1 MDYYINALR
10 PEDRDDLQAKYCYSQ
25 SLGSANSSAQM
36 RASDSTEKKNTV
48 FYFSVDGQFELVSR
62 RARDL
67 LRRRQKENSEISE
80 TSEFKILSSFN
91 GDEIQQTIQ
100 NIYAGSKSEYA
111 LEQSPEQ
118 TQGQTQKLIQEP
130 KLETNAYLSE
140 PFASRMISISK
151 PSFWINSA
159 GKHPIPGQIIR
170 HRDVTKFLWCPTD
183 PHCTDFCRYVT
194 LQLEKEGTV
203 LQVNNHF
210 RKVLLIC
217 DPQNDFCDII
227 PALVRVQHLEI
238 IDNSSS
244 SPKAN
249 HRGNVFNWADIASS
263 NHSGPHTPVTNPFQ
277 PNYTNEQV
285 RTSTSTGGA
294 VAGAGSAG
302 VPDVGNTT
310 PSTSTGG
317 AAAGAGSA
325 GSAGVPDVGNT
336 TASSS
341 TGGAVAGAGTASVPD
356 VGNTTPSTSTGGAT
370 AGAGSAVDF
379 DDDNVVKRIL
389 QVTGVDLR
397 FEMNMDDRDAFQKTR
412 LNEWLS
418 AVEQRKVVRNTA
430 GKLGI
435 VVGLKMKVN
444 DCVDG
449 HKSAGDPKSRNKFC
463 GGFYA
468 EVLWTHRARLQ
479 NIWLDRSETV
489 GGSVFAG
496 GDPATSGSLDA
507 GEDGNSQGA
516 KTPDVEPAATG
527 SLDAGAVGNSQG
539 AKAPDMEPA
548 ASGSL
553 DAGEDGNSQGAKTPD
568 MEPAATG
575 SLDAGAVGNSQGD
588 KTLDMEPAAS
598 GSLDAGE
605 DGNSQGAKTPDV
617 EPAATGSLDAGADG
631 NSQGAKAL
639 DMEPAASGSLDTGA
653 DGNSQGAKALDMEPA
668 ASGSLDTGVDGNS
681 QKTTAPGMTPI
692 SDTTSTVDL
701 YNSFSVNEVYNDE
714 RLGCKTQLAGDEQK
728 SADLTQ
734 PATPTTS
741 DASTEAARLESI
753 NIEFNNPK
761 SLLHAAQAAPVPTQ
775 ENDIAKWRRIVHD
788 AIPVFVVVA
797 NETREGIIISLLN
810 GQGHNVEFTDGVI
823 SGDMWAEIV
832 LKPTTRNTEDYR
844 ENCQGNLATA
854 GSFADFE
861 RTSKLIKEKPGDY
874 DEIYISRDCHRFNH
888 IAHPDFWSQK
898 YPSEDANIPPTVQ
911 YVDVMSK
918 CFEAREAHYQV
929 GTRPC
934 SVD

>member
-539 AKAPDMEPA
+539 
-548 ASGSL
+548 
-553 DAGEDGNSQGAKTPD
+553 
-568 MEPAATG
+568 
-575 SLDAGAVGNSQGD
+575 D

>member
-527 SLDAGAVGNSQG
+527 SLDAGA
-539 AKAPDMEPA
+539 
-548 ASGSL
+548 
-553 DAGEDGNSQGAKTPD
+553 
-568 MEPAATG
+568 
-575 SLDAGAVGNSQGD
+575 
-588 KTLDMEPAAS
+588 
-598 GSLDAGE
+598 
-605 DGNSQGAKTPDV
+605 
-617 EPAATGSLDAGADG
+617 DG

>member
-1 MDYYINALR
+1 
-10 PEDRDDLQAKYCYSQ
+10 
-25 SLGSANSSAQM
+25 
-36 RASDSTEKKNTV
+36 V

-527 SLDAGAVGNSQG
+527 SLDAGA
-539 AKAPDMEPA
+539 
-548 ASGSL
+548 
-553 DAGEDGNSQGAKTPD
+553 
-568 MEPAATG
+568 
-575 SLDAGAVGNSQGD
+575 
-588 KTLDMEPAAS
+588 
-598 GSLDAGE
+598 
-605 DGNSQGAKTPDV
+605 
-617 EPAATGSLDAGADG
+617 
-631 NSQGAKAL
+631 
-639 DMEPAASGSLDTGA
+639 

>member
-496 GDPATSGSLDA
+496 GDPASCVSL
-507 GEDGNSQGA
+507 
-516 KTPDVEPAATG
+516 V
-527 SLDAGAVGNSQG
+527 
-539 AKAPDMEPA
+539 
-548 ASGSL
+548 
-553 DAGEDGNSQGAKTPD
+553 
-568 MEPAATG
+568 
-575 SLDAGAVGNSQGD
+575 
-588 KTLDMEPAAS
+588 
-598 GSLDAGE
+598 AGE